1 MSKLRLGDLSK
12 TTQAAGWQNPKA
24 GLPVLKPVPSSSSFP
39 ALTRGSPAW
48 WGAQDPALDSQASF
62 HVAQGCESVR
72 RPCAIQCQEGPSF
85 LRRCWC
91 ESLPF
96 IRAERTASSFGKRH
110 SIKSWSHHQPISRNQ
125 GLLAQALSSPLGE
138 KGSVLEGSPENK
150 HLEGGVSGHGG
161 FSDFLHVL
169 RWSAQAYITHSPH
182 LISHLAETWPPKSLQ
197 KHFVMC
203 KVT

>member
-1 MSKLRLGDLSK
+1 MSTLRLGDLPK
-12 TTQAAGWQNPKA
+12 ATQAAGCQNPKA
-24 GLPVLKPVPSSSSFP
+24 GLPALKPVPSSSPFP

-48 WGAQDPALDSQASF
+48 WGGRDPALDSQASF
-62 HVAQGCESVR
+62 HVAQGCGESVR

-96 IRAERTASSFGKRH
+96 IRAERTASSLGKRH
-110 SIKSWSHHQPISRNQ
+110 SINSWNHHQPISRNQ
-125 GLLAQALSSPLGE
+125 GLPLGE

-161 FSDFLHVL
+161 FSYFRHVL
-169 RWSAQAYITHSPH
+169 RWSAQAFITHSLH

-197 KHFVMC
+197 KHFVTC